1 MVSGRRKTA
10 VLWVVLA
17 ALALVPGTASADTCT
32 GLNGTLAAV
41 IGGGVP
47 YGEQM
52 AIVGPSEGT
61 VRPLFPP
68 RPGSFFA
75 APSFSCDGR
84 RVVYQGY
91 DGASR
96 FIEVADPSSAEKM
109 FPGLPAVPGEGGAY
123 PNPPFP
129 MRGLQ
134 PTNPTYVQSGKIVFT
149 SVAAQGPAPAGT
161 YIVNR
166 DGSGLNR
173 LFPART
179 AAVSTDG
186 RWFIAGDEGH
196 HLTLRNERG
205 GRLPWSK
212 LSLGG
217 VRNPSFSAD
226 GGRVVFQRDNDLYMV
241 DTDGTGL
248 RRLTRDGRSGN
259 PVFSPDGQW
268 VAFTRSPRGP
278 SPGHYGEI
286 VVLSVGSFHRVRV
299 VARFPPGESVGELA
313 WSVR

>member
-1 MVSGRRKTA
+1 MESGRQKTTF
-10 VLWVVLA
+10 LLSVLA
-17 ALALVPGTASADTCT
+17 ALILVPATASADTCT
-32 GLNGTLAAV
+32 GLNGKLAAV
-41 IGGGVP
+41 VGGGAP
-47 YGEQM
+47 YGEQI

-61 VRPLFPP
+61 VQPLFPP

-84 RVVYQGY
+84 RIVFHGN
-91 DGASR
+91 DGESS
-96 FIEVADPSSAEKM
+96 FIEVADPSRAEEM
-109 FPGLPAVPGEGGAY
+109 FPGLPALPGEGGAY

-149 SVAAQGPAPAGT
+149 SFAAQVPAPAGT

-166 DGSGLNR
+166 DGSGLHR

-196 HLTLRNERG
+196 PLTLRNERG
-205 GRLPWSK
+205 GKAPWST

-217 VRNPSFSAD
+217 VPNPSFSAD
-226 GGRVVFQRDNDLYMV
+226 GSRVVFQRHNDLYII
-241 DTDGTGL
+241 DSDGTGQ

-259 PVFSPDGQW
+259 AVFSPDGQW
-268 VAFTRSPRGP
+268 VAFTRGPRGP
-278 SPGHYGEI
+278 SSGHYGEI